1 MFLAYCDYIADRIS
15 KALNLDIKE
24 NPIYTYIAEVGP
36 TKLDLHPEHGHFMSS
51 TKTIKVVDKNGKTY
65 TITVTEDI

>member
-24 NPIYTYIAEVGP
+24 NPIYTYIA
-36 TKLDLHPEHGHFMSS
+36 
-51 TKTIKVVDKNGKTY
+51 
-65 TITVTEDI
+65 